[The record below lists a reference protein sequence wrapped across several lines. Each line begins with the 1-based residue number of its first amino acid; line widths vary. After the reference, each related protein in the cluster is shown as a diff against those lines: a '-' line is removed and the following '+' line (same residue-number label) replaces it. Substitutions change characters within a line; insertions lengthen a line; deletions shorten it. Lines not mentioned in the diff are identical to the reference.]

1 MLGWLVKRRL
11 AAFERTFDYDASY
24 IEELYDV
31 SPRAFWK
38 FSRISALAQ
47 HREGVPKE
55 AWHAAKIV
63 AALTEDC
70 GPCTQLA
77 VTMAERAGVSSET
90 LSAILTE
97 DQRAM
102 SPDAA
107 LGYAFAKAVLNR
119 DLAESDR
126 LRGEVVARWGRP
138 SARVPRARDRRHARL
153 PGGEIRARTC
163 TSMLARSCGGSRGPR
178 CQASNARVNRTA
190 FLVP

>member
-11 AAFERTFDYDASY
+11 AAFERAFDYDTSY
-24 IEELYDV
+24 MQELYDV

-38 FSRISALAQ
+38 YSKIAALSQ
-47 HREGVPKE
+47 HREDVPKE

-63 AALTEDC
+63 AALAEDC

-90 LSAILTE
+90 LRAILTE

-107 LGYAFAKAVLNR
+107 LGFAFAKAVLHR
-119 DLAESDR
+119 DLPESDR
-126 LRGEVVARWGRP
+126 LRGEVESRWGKRAVV
-138 SARVPRARDRRHARL
+138 SLALVIAATRVFPAVKYGL
-153 PGGEIRARTC
+153 GYGRTC
-163 TSMLARSCGGSRGPR
+163 SRV
-178 CQASNARVNRTA
+178 RVAGTDVSVVKEPTHA
-190 FLVP
+190 